1 MGKQEFF
8 GLGRSLGLDQ
18 GTIMLLQQG
27 RAALKEQIRLQ
38 KEFGVYTKE
47 DAKLTAD
54 WNDRVADFGQV
65 MKSFSAIIFR
75 MILPAMTKFV
85 EYVNKAVA
93 FLRKHEKFVQAFFIG
108 LAAVITTILLP
119 ALAKM
124 AAAWLANPMVLSI
137 TAIIAAIA
145 ALALVIED
153 LIVWAEGG
161 ESALAEIWE
170 AIFGDPEH
178 AKQIFSDLQ
187 NFIESTWNDI
197 KNFILGAWDSIASGF
212 DGVVSRIARAINDL
226 KANFAEVASWVKP
239 IFDFIGAGVD
249 SAQAAVSRG
258 ASMTGNGQSMSY
270 ESIEADGGIFT
281 SPTHALLGEAGAEAI
296 IPFSPGKRNR
306 GLELLSKIAGNL
318 MPNISAANALPMGGA
333 STVNNTTD
341 TRVTVGTVNISAA
354 DGTDAANQFM
364 SGVEQR
370 AQMWTAA
377 ANVAY

>member
-1 MGKQEFF
+1 
-8 GLGRSLGLDQ
+8 
-18 GTIMLLQQG
+18 
-27 RAALKEQIRLQ
+27 
-38 KEFGVYTKE
+38 
-47 DAKLTAD
+47 
-54 WNDRVADFGQV
+54 

-75 MILPAMTKFV
+75 MVLPAMTKFV

-187 NFIESTWNDI
+187 NFIESTWTDI
-197 KNFILGAWDSIASGF
+197 KNFILDAWDSVASGF

-226 KANFAEVASWVKP
+226 KANFAEFASWVKP
-239 IFDFIGAGVD
+239 IFDFIGNGIDTVKAGYN
-249 SAQAAVSRG
+249 AVRDYD
-258 ASMTGNGQSMSY
+258 TGRDANHGGTPGMF
-270 ESIEADGGIFT
+270 ADGGIFT
-281 SPTHALLGEAGAEAI
+281 SPTRALIGEAGAEAV
-296 IPFSPGKRNR
+296 IPFSAGKRNR

-354 DGTDAANQFM
+354 DGTDAAAQFM
-364 SGVEQR
+364 NGVEQR